1 MQTEINGPELYRAKL
16 YKNIMIKIT
25 FPDGSVR
32 EFEQG
37 VTGMQI
43 AESIS
48 PALAR
53 NVVSCGVNGE
63 TVELN
68 RPILEDARIALY
80 RFEDEEGKHA
90 FWHTSA
96 HLLAEALQ
104 ELYPGIQFGFGPAVE
119 SGFFYDVLLPG
130 GAQIS
135 EADFP
140 AIEKK
145 MMELAKLDEPLVR
158 KEVSKA
164 DSLAEFAADGQTY
177 KCEHIEQDLKDGSIT
192 TYTQGRFTDLCKGP
206 HLVSTGAIKAV
217 KLTSIAGAFW
227 RGDAKREQMQR
238 LYGISFPKKKL
249 LDEYLVMLEEAKK
262 RDHRKIGKEME
273 LFMFSDR
280 VGKGLPIW
288 LPKGTDLRLRLQDM
302 LRKIQTRFGY
312 QEVITPHIGSKNL
325 YVTSGHYAHYGK
337 DSFQPIHTPEED
349 EEYMLKPMN
358 CPHHCEVFA
367 WKPRSYK
374 DLPFRCAEF
383 GTVYRYE
390 KSGEL
395 HGLTRVRSFTQDDAH
410 IFCRPDQ
417 VKGEFLRVL
426 DIIQAVFSIF
436 GFSDDQVEFQ
446 ISLRDP
452 EDKEK
457 YIGSDEVWE
466 TAESAIIDA
475 CKEKGIKARVELGEA
490 AFYGPKLDCMVK
502 DAIGRRWQLGT
513 IQVDY
518 NLPQRFKLEYT
529 TDDNSKEVPV
539 MVHRAPFGSLE
550 RFTAVLIEH
559 TAGHFPLWL
568 TPDQVA
574 ILPIS
579 EKFNG
584 YAQSV
589 KQQLADSG
597 IRAFLD
603 DRNEKIG
610 RKIRDNELKRVP
622 YMVIVGEKEST
633 EGLVSMRQQGGGEQA
648 TMPIADFITRV
659 NDEVAKQ
666 LEATNISPRD

>member
-1 MQTEINGPELYRAKL
+1 
-16 YKNIMIKIT
+16 MIKIS

-32 EFEQG
+32 EYENG

-53 NVVSCGVNGE
+53 NCVACGVNGE
-63 TVELN
+63 TTELN
-68 RPILEDARIALY
+68 RPINEDAKINLY

-104 ELYPGIQFGFGPAVE
+104 ELFPGIQFGFGPAVE
-119 SGFFYDVLLPG
+119 NGFFYDVLLPNG
-130 GAQIS
+130 EMIKES
-135 EADFP
+135 DFKK
-140 AIEKK
+140 IEDK
-145 MMELAKLDEPLVR
+145 MLELARKDEAVVR
-158 KEVSKA
+158 CEVSKA
-164 DSLAEFAADGQTY
+164 DAVKQFSAQGQAY
-177 KCEHIEQDLKDGSIT
+177 KVEHIEQDLEDGSIT
-192 TYTQGRFTDLCKGP
+192 TYTQGAFTDLCKGP
-206 HLVSTGAIKAV
+206 HLVSTGIIKAV
-217 KLTSIAGAFW
+217 KLTSVAGAFW
-227 RGDAKREQMQR
+227 RGDATKAQLQR
-238 LYGISFPKKKL
+238 LYGISFPKKKM

-288 LPKGTDLRLRLQDM
+288 LPKGTDLRLRLQEM
-302 LRKIQTRFGY
+302 LRTIQKRFGY

-325 YVTSGHYAHYGK
+325 YVTSGHWAHYGK

-367 WKPRSYK
+367 SKPRSYRE
-374 DLPFRCAEF
+374 LPFRCAEF

-390 KSGEL
+390 QSGEL

-417 VKGEFLRVL
+417 VKTEFLRVL

-436 GFSDDQVEFQ
+436 GFKDDQVEFQ

-452 EDKEK
+452 NDKEK
-457 YIGSDEVWE
+457 YIGTDEMWQS
-466 TAESAIIDA
+466 AEQAIIDA
-475 CKEKGIKARVELGEA
+475 CADRGLNARTETGEA

-518 NLPQRFKLEYT
+518 NLPNRFELEYAAE
-529 TDDNSKEVPV
+529 DNTKQRPV
-539 MVHRAPFGSLE
+539 MIHRAPFGSME

-568 TPDQVA
+568 TPEQVA

-579 EKFNG
+579 DKYIDYAEKVQD
-584 YAQSV
+584 YLDSV
-589 KQQLADSG
+589 GVRSIIDS
-597 IRAFLD
+597 RS
-603 DRNEKIG
+603 EKIG
-610 RKIRDNELKRVP
+610 RKVRDTEVKRIP
-622 YMVIVGEKEST
+622 YMVIVGEKEAADGT
-633 EGLVSMRQQGGGEQA
+633 VAMRQQGGGEQA
-648 TMPIADFITRV
+648 VMSMQDFAARI
-659 NDEVAKQ
+659 NNEVAEMLQ
-666 LEATNISPRD
+666 AMNIRPKE

>member
-1 MQTEINGPELYRAKL
+1 MV
-16 YKNIMIKIT
+16 KIT

-32 EFEQG
+32 EYEQG
-37 VTGMQI
+37 VTGLQI

-68 RPILEDARIALY
+68 RPINEDANVELY
-80 RFEDEEGKHA
+80 KFEDEQGKHT

-119 SGFFYDVLLPG
+119 SGFFYDVMPAEG
-130 GAQIS
+130 QVIS
-135 EADFP
+135 ENDF
-140 AIEKK
+140 AKIEAK
-145 MMELAKLDEPLVR
+145 MMELAKKNEPVVR
-158 KEVSKA
+158 KEVAKA
-164 DSLAEFAADGQTY
+164 DALAEFKADGQNY
-177 KCEHIEQDLKDGSIT
+177 KCEHIEQDLEDGTIT
-192 TYTQGRFTDLCKGP
+192 TYTQGNFTDLCRGP
-206 HLVSTGAIKAV
+206 HLMNTGLIKAV
-217 KLTSIAGAFW
+217 KITSVAGAFW
-227 RGDAKREQMQR
+227 RGDAKREQMTR
-238 LYGISFPKKKL
+238 IYGISFPKKKM
-249 LDEYLVMLEEAKK
+249 LDEYLVVLEEAKK

-273 LFMFSDR
+273 LFMFSER

-288 LPKGTDLRLRLQDM
+288 LPKGTQLRLRLQEL
-302 LRKIQTRFGY
+302 LRSLLKPYNY
-312 QEVITPHIGSKNL
+312 QEVICPGIGGKSL

-337 DSFQPIHTPEED
+337 DAFQPIQTPEED

-358 CPHHCEVFA
+358 CPHHCEVYA
-367 WKPRSYK
+367 RKPRSYK
-374 DLPFRCAEF
+374 DLPLRIAEF
-383 GTVYRYE
+383 GTVFRYE

-395 HGLTRVRSFTQDDAH
+395 HGLTRVRTFTQDDAH
-410 IFCRPDQ
+410 IFVRSDQ
-417 VKGEFLRVL
+417 VKSEFENVIDVILK
-426 DIIQAVFSIF
+426 VFKIF
-436 GFSDDQVEFQ
+436 GFENYEAQ

-452 EDKEK
+452 KDTEK
-457 YIGSDEVWE
+457 YIGSDEIWE
-466 TAESAIIDA
+466 ESENAIREA
-475 CKEKGIKARVELGEA
+475 CKEKGLETREEVGEA
-490 AFYGPKLDCMVK
+490 AFYGPKLDFMVK

-518 NLPQRFKLEYT
+518 NLPERFKLEYT
-529 TDDNSKEVPV
+529 AEDNSKKTPV
-539 MVHRAPFGSLE
+539 MIHRAPFGSLE

-579 EKFNG
+579 EKFND
-584 YAQSV
+584 YAQKV
-589 KQQLADSG
+589 RQYLDKQG
-597 IRAFLD
+597 VRALVD

-622 YMVIVGEKEST
+622 YMVIVGEKESA
-633 EGLVSMRQQGGGEQA
+633 EGLVSMRKQGGGEQA
-648 TMPIADFITRV
+648 TMSMEEFAQRINA
-659 NDEVAKQ
+659 EVAEQ
-666 LEATNISPRD
+666 LKAAEE

>member
-1 MQTEINGPELYRAKL
+1 MV
-16 YKNIMIKIT
+16 KIT

-32 EFEQG
+32 EYEQG
-37 VTGMQI
+37 VTGLQI

-68 RPILEDARIALY
+68 RPINGDATIALY
-80 RFEDEEGKHA
+80 KFEDEEGKHT

-96 HLLAEALQ
+96 HLLAEALK
-104 ELYPGIQFGFGPAVE
+104 ELYPGIQFGFGPAIE
-119 SGFFYDVLLPG
+119 NGFFYDVMPASG
-130 GAQIS
+130 QTIS
-135 EADFP
+135 ENDFP
-140 AIEKK
+140 KIEAK
-145 MMELAKLDEPLVR
+145 MLELAKKDEPVVR
-158 KEVSKA
+158 REVPKA
-164 DSLAEFAADGQTY
+164 EALEEFKADGQTY
-177 KCEHIEQDLKDGSIT
+177 KCEHIDLDLEDGSIS
-192 TYTQGRFTDLCKGP
+192 TYTQGNFTDLCRGP
-206 HLVSTGAIKAV
+206 HLMSTGAIKAL
-217 KLTSIAGAFW
+217 KITSVAGAFW
-227 RGDAKREQMQR
+227 RGDAKREQMTR
-238 LYGISFPKKKL
+238 IYGISFPKKKM

-273 LFMFSDR
+273 LFMFSER

-288 LPKGTDLRLRLQDM
+288 LPKGTELRLRLQELLRSM
-302 LRKIQTRFGY
+302 LRPYNY
-312 QEVITPHIGSKNL
+312 QEVITPGIGGKSL

-337 DSFQPIHTPEED
+337 DAFQPIHTPEED

-367 WKPRSYK
+367 RKPRSYK
-374 DLPFRCAEF
+374 DLPLRIAEF
-383 GTVYRYE
+383 GTVFRYE

-395 HGLTRVRSFTQDDAH
+395 HGLTRVRTFTQDDAH
-410 IFCRPDQ
+410 IFVRPDQ
-417 VKGEFLRVL
+417 VKAEFETNI
-426 DIIQAVFSIF
+426 DIILKVFNIF
-436 GFSDDQVEFQ
+436 GFDNYEAQ

-452 EDKEK
+452 NDKEK

-466 TAESAIIDA
+466 ESETAIKEA
-475 CKEKGIKARVELGEA
+475 CAEKGLKARVELGEA
-490 AFYGPKLDCMVK
+490 AFYGPKLDFMVK

-518 NLPQRFKLEYT
+518 NLPNRFKLEYAAE
-529 TDDNSKEVPV
+529 DNSKKTPV
-539 MVHRAPFGSLE
+539 MIHRAPFGSLE

-579 EKFNG
+579 EKYND
-584 YAQSV
+584 YAKSV
-589 KQQLADSG
+589 ARYFDSVG
-597 IRAFLD
+597 VRAIID
-603 DRNEKIG
+603 ERNEKIG

-622 YMVIVGEKEST
+622 YMVIVGEKESA
-633 EGLVSMRQQGGGEQA
+633 EGLVSMRKQGGGEQA
-648 TMPIADFITRV
+648 TMTMEEFAQRI
-659 NDEVAKQ
+659 NSEVADMLSTVK
-666 LEATNISPRD
+666 E

>member
-1 MQTEINGPELYRAKL
+1 MV
-16 YKNIMIKIT
+16 KIT

-32 EFEQG
+32 EYEQG
-37 VTGMQI
+37 VTGLQI

-68 RPILEDARIALY
+68 RPINEDANVELY
-80 RFEDEEGKHA
+80 KFEDEQGKHT

-119 SGFFYDVLLPG
+119 SGFFYDVMPAEG
-130 GAQIS
+130 QVIS
-135 EADFP
+135 ENDF
-140 AIEKK
+140 AKIEAK
-145 MMELAKLDEPLVR
+145 MMELAKKNEPVVR

-164 DSLAEFAADGQTY
+164 DALAEFKADGQEY
-177 KCEHIEQDLKDGSIT
+177 KCEHIEQDLEDGTIT
-192 TYTQGRFTDLCKGP
+192 TYTQGNFTDLCRGP
-206 HLVSTGAIKAV
+206 HLMNTGLIKAV
-217 KLTSIAGAFW
+217 KITSVAGAFW
-227 RGDAKREQMQR
+227 RGDAKREQMTR
-238 LYGISFPKKKL
+238 IYGISFPKKKM
-249 LDEYLVMLEEAKK
+249 LDEYLVILEEAKK

-273 LFMFSDR
+273 LFMFSER

-288 LPKGTDLRLRLQDM
+288 LPKGTQLRLRLQEL
-302 LRKIQTRFGY
+302 LRSLLKPYNY
-312 QEVITPHIGSKNL
+312 QEVICPGIGGKSL

-337 DSFQPIHTPEED
+337 DAFQPIQTPEED

-358 CPHHCEVFA
+358 CPHHCEIYA
-367 WKPRSYK
+367 RKPRSYK
-374 DLPFRCAEF
+374 DLPLRIAEF
-383 GTVYRYE
+383 GTVFRYE

-395 HGLTRVRSFTQDDAH
+395 HGLTRVRTFTQDDAH
-410 IFCRPDQ
+410 IFVRSDQ
-417 VKGEFLRVL
+417 VKSEFENVIDVILK
-426 DIIQAVFSIF
+426 VFKIF
-436 GFSDDQVEFQ
+436 GFENYEAQ

-452 EDKEK
+452 KDTEK
-457 YIGSDEVWE
+457 YIGSDEIWE
-466 TAESAIIDA
+466 ESENAIREA
-475 CKEKGIKARVELGEA
+475 CKEKGLETHEEVGEA
-490 AFYGPKLDCMVK
+490 AFYGPKLDFMVK

-518 NLPQRFKLEYT
+518 NLPERFKLEYT
-529 TDDNSKEVPV
+529 AEDNSKKTPV
-539 MVHRAPFGSLE
+539 MIHRAPFGSLE

-579 EKFNG
+579 EKFND
-584 YAQSV
+584 YAQKV
-589 KQQLADSG
+589 RQYLDKQG
-597 IRAFLD
+597 VRALVD

-622 YMVIVGEKEST
+622 YMVIVGEKESA
-633 EGLVSMRQQGGGEQA
+633 EGLVSMRKQGGGEQA
-648 TMPIADFITRV
+648 TMSMEEFAQRINA
-659 NDEVAKQ
+659 EVAEQ
-666 LEATNISPRD
+666 LKAAEE

>member
-1 MQTEINGPELYRAKL
+1 MV
-16 YKNIMIKIT
+16 KIT

-32 EFEQG
+32 EYEQG
-37 VTGMQI
+37 VTGLQI

-68 RPILEDARIALY
+68 RPINEDATIALY
-80 RFEDEEGKHA
+80 RFEDEEGKHT

-96 HLLAEALQ
+96 HLLAEALK

-119 SGFFYDVLLPG
+119 NGFFYDVMPKEG
-130 GAQIS
+130 DVIS
-135 EADFP
+135 ENDFP
-140 AIEKK
+140 KIEAK
-145 MMELAKLDEPLVR
+145 MKELAKKNEPVVR
-158 KEVSKA
+158 REVPKA
-164 DSLAEFAADGQTY
+164 EALAEFKADGQAY
-177 KCEHIEQDLKDGSIT
+177 KCEHIEQDLEDGSIS
-192 TYTQGRFTDLCKGP
+192 TYTQGNFTDLCRGP
-206 HLVSTGAIKAV
+206 HLMSTGAIKAV
-217 KLTSIAGAFW
+217 KITSVAGAFW
-227 RGDAKREQMQR
+227 RGDAKRDQMTR
-238 LYGISFPKKKL
+238 IYGISFPKKSM
-249 LDEYLVMLEEAKK
+249 LDEYLQMLEEAKK

-273 LFMFSDR
+273 LFMFSER

-288 LPKGTDLRLRLQDM
+288 LPKGTALRLRLQDL
-302 LRKIQTRFGY
+302 LRKLLKPYNY
-312 QEVITPHIGSKNL
+312 QEVITPGIGGKSL

-337 DSFQPIHTPEED
+337 DAFQPIHTPEED

-367 WKPRSYK
+367 RKPRSYK
-374 DLPFRCAEF
+374 DLPLRIAEF
-383 GTVYRYE
+383 GTVFRYE

-395 HGLTRVRSFTQDDAH
+395 HGLTRVRTFTQDDAH
-410 IFCRPDQ
+410 IFVRPEQ
-417 VKGEFLRVL
+417 VRQEFENII
-426 DIIQAVFSIF
+426 DIILKVFSIF
-436 GFSDDQVEFQ
+436 GFNNYEAQ
-446 ISLRDP
+446 ISLHDP
-452 EDKEK
+452 NDTEK
-457 YIGSDEVWE
+457 YIGSEEIW
-466 TAESAIIDA
+466 TESENAIREA
-475 CKEKGIKARVELGEA
+475 CREKGLDVHEEVGEA
-490 AFYGPKLDCMVK
+490 AFYGPKLDFMVK

-529 TDDNSKEVPV
+529 AEDNSKQTPV
-539 MVHRAPFGSLE
+539 MIHRAPFGSLE

-579 EKFNG
+579 EKYNE
-584 YAQSV
+584 YAKEVQKFFD
-589 KQQLADSG
+589 KQG
-597 IRAFLD
+597 VRALVD

-622 YMVIVGEKEST
+622 YMVVVGEKEAA
-633 EGLVSMRQQGGGEQA
+633 EGLVSMRKQGGGEQA
-648 TMPIADFITRV
+648 TMTKEEFAKRI
-659 NDEVAKQ
+659 NDEVAEQ
-666 LEATNISPRD
+666 LKAAEA